1 MAKEK
6 SLVEDAIT
14 QIKGLEDV
22 LAENAKGILR
32 STMKEEISDLVK
44 ESLSEEDDEIEMEF
58 DTEELEDEGSED
70 SEGDDDNE
78 EFEKELSL
86 DIDDLGLGID
96 MDMDDED
103 EETIDLTDID
113 DEDEILRVFGLMGP
127 EDNIVVTQD
136 DAGNINLKDEE
147 KEYMIVGEGEEEIE
161 IELEE
166 DLDFD
171 EDIEEVSEG
180 DKEVHE
186 EDMDDDES
194 FDEESIEDI
203 VSRVFESSYGEDN
216 ESEDIDE
223 VYEEMDDIDEVYEE
237 DEIDAEQIMY
247 EIEFDEE
254 EEDEFIEVDLEETL
268 EESKPSFKY
277 DSKPN
282 SKGFNTKMKKVNPKK
297 GTGKPKF
304 EFKEGQ
310 GYDDH
315 EDERLGME
323 DGEISDKDF
332 KGSKKRKSKSRRDD
346 AHFETES
353 VGKEETKEASR
364 TLGNGKYWGR
374 KGLNKPK
381 AAPRNIRV
389 ENTNTKELQVLREK
403 NEEYRKALNVF
414 RNKLNEVAVF
424 NSNLAYSTR
433 LFTEHSTSKSE
444 KINILRRFDN
454 VETIKES
461 KGLYKTIKNEL
472 SSNNGSSK
480 TMNESI
486 GKTIDK
492 NLSTGSSQ
500 NLIESKTYE
509 NPQFLRMKDLMS
521 KL

>member
-113 DEDEILRVFGLMGP
+113 DEDEILRVFSLMGP

-147 KEYMIVGEGEEEIE
+147 KEYMIVGEGEEEFD

-171 EDIEEVSEG
+171 EDIEVSEG
-180 DKEVHE
+180 DEEIHE
-186 EDMDDDES
+186 EDMDDES

-216 ESEDIDE
+216 ESEDID
-223 VYEEMDDIDEVYEE
+223 EE

-277 DSKPN
+277 GSKPN
-282 SKGFNTKMKKVNPKK
+282 SKGFNTKMNKVNPKK

-323 DGEISDKDF
+323 DGEISKKDF
-332 KGSKKRKSKSRRDD
+332 KGSKKRKYKSRRDD
-346 AHFETES
+346 AHFETKETKS
-353 VGKEETKEASR
+353 VDKEETKEASR

-461 KGLYKTIKNEL
+461 KGLYRTIKNEL

-486 GKTIDK
+486 GNTIDK

-521 KL
+521 KLK

>member
-44 ESLSEEDDEIEMEF
+44 ESLSEQEDEEVEMELDVDDLGIDDDES
-58 DTEELEDEGSED
+58 EELEFDM
-70 SEGDDDNE
+70 DDDNDE
-78 EFEKELSL
+78 LENELSL
-86 DIDDLGLGID
+86 DIEALGLG
-96 MDMDDED
+96 MDDDD

-113 DEDEILRVFGLMGP
+113 DEDEILRVFSLMGP
-127 EDNIVVTQD
+127 DDNIVVTQD
-136 DAGNINLKDEE
+136 DAGNINLKDDE

-166 DLDFD
+166 DLEFD
-171 EDIEEVSEG
+171 SEIELDE
-180 DKEVHE
+180 E
-186 EDMDDDES
+186 EDEV

-203 VSRVFESSYGEDN
+203 VSRVFDESYGGIEEDEM
-216 ESEDIDE
+216 ESDE
-223 VYEEMDDIDEVYEE
+223 EEMDDE
-237 DEIDAEQIMY
+237 DEIMY

-254 EEDEFIEVDLEETL
+254 DEDEFTEIDLEETL
-268 EESKPSFKY
+268 EESKPKFTYGSN
-277 DSKPN
+277 PN
-282 SKGFNTKMKKVNPKK
+282 SKGFNTKMKKADPKK
-297 GTGKPKF
+297 GTGKAKF

-310 GYDDH
+310 GYDDK
-315 EDERLGME
+315 EDESLGME
-323 DGEISDKDF
+323 DGKISKKDF
-332 KGSKKRKSKSRRDD
+332 KGTKKRKSKSRRDD
-346 AHFETES
+346 AHFETREGHYS
-353 VGKEETKEASR
+353 KEETKEASR

-389 ENTNTKELQVLREK
+389 ENTNTKELKVLREK

-414 RNKLNEVAVF
+414 RNKLNEVAIF

-433 LFTEHSTSKSE
+433 LFTEHSTSKTE

-454 VETIKES
+454 VDTIKES
-461 KGLYKTIKNEL
+461 KGLYRTIKNEL
-472 SSNNGSSK
+472 STDNGNSK
-480 TMNESI
+480 PMNESI

>member
-1 MAKEK
+1 MAKGK

-44 ESLSEEDDEIEMEF
+44 ESLSEQEEEEVEMDLDVDFLGMDDDES
-58 DTEELEDEGSED
+58 EELELDM
-70 SEGDDDNE
+70 DDDNDE
-78 EFEKELSL
+78 LEDELSL
-86 DIDDLGLGID
+86 DIADLGLD
-96 MDMDDED
+96 LDDD

-113 DEDEILRVFGLMGP
+113 DEDEILRVFSLMGP

-136 DAGNINLKDEE
+136 DAGNINLKDDD
-147 KEYMIVGEGEEEIE
+147 KEYMIVGEGEEEFE

-166 DLDFD
+166 DLEFD
-171 EDIEEVSEG
+171 DTEVEL
-180 DKEVHE
+180 DEE
-186 EDMDDDES
+186 ED

-203 VSRVFESSYGEDN
+203 VSRVFDESYDGIEED
-216 ESEDIDE
+216 D
-223 VYEEMDDIDEVYEE
+223 DDIEFDAEEIMYEYDDIEEEE
-237 DEIDAEQIMY
+237 DIMY

-254 EEDEFIEVDLEETL
+254 DEDEFMEIDLEDETL

-277 DSKPN
+277 GSNPN
-282 SKGFNTKMKKVNPKK
+282 SKGFNTKMTRVNPKK
-297 GTGKPKF
+297 GTGKAKF

-310 GYDDH
+310 GYDDK

-323 DGEISDKDF
+323 EEKISKEDF
-332 KGSKKRKSKSRRDD
+332 KGPKKRKFKSRRDD
-346 AHFETES
+346 AHFETREGHYS
-353 VGKEETKEASR
+353 KEETKEASR

-381 AAPRNIRV
+381 AAPRHLKV
-389 ENTNTKELQVLREK
+389 ENTNTKELKVLREK

-414 RNKLNEVAVF
+414 RNKLNEVAIF

-454 VETIKES
+454 VDTIKES
-461 KGLYKTIKNEL
+461 KGLYRTIKNEL
-472 SSNNGSSK
+472 STDNGNSK
-480 TMNESI
+480 PMNESI
-486 GKTIDK
+486 GKNIDK

>member
-44 ESLSEEDDEIEMEF
+44 ESLTEEDDEIEMEF

-113 DEDEILRVFGLMGP
+113 DEDEILRVFSLMGP

-147 KEYMIVGEGEEEIE
+147 KEYMIVGEGEEEFD

-171 EDIEEVSEG
+171 EDIEVSEG
-180 DKEVHE
+180 DEEIHE
-186 EDMDDDES
+186 EDMDVEPSDE
-194 FDEESIEDI
+194 FDEEDIEAI

-223 VYEEMDDIDEVYEE
+223 VYEEDD
-237 DEIDAEQIMY
+237 IDAEQIMY

-254 EEDEFIEVDLEETL
+254 DEEDFIEIDLEETL
-268 EESKPSFKY
+268 EESKPKFSY
-277 DSKPN
+277 GSKPN
-282 SKGFNTKMKKVNPKK
+282 SKGFNTKMKKGNPTM
-297 GTGKPKF
+297 GTGKAKF

-323 DGEISDKDF
+323 DGKISKKDF

-472 SSNNGSSK
+472 SSNNGSSN

>member
-113 DEDEILRVFGLMGP
+113 DEDEILRVFSLMGP

-147 KEYMIVGEGEEEIE
+147 KEYMIVGEGEEEFD

-171 EDIEEVSEG
+171 EDIEVSEG
-180 DKEVHE
+180 DEEIHE
-186 EDMDDDES
+186 EDMDVEPE

-223 VYEEMDDIDEVYEE
+223 VYEEDD
-237 DEIDAEQIMY
+237 IDAEQIMY

-254 EEDEFIEVDLEETL
+254 DEEDFIEIDLEETL
-268 EESKPSFKY
+268 EESKPKFSY
-277 DSKPN
+277 GSKPN
-282 SKGFNTKMKKVNPKK
+282 SKGFNTKMKKGNPTM
-297 GTGKPKF
+297 GTGKAKF

-323 DGEISDKDF
+323 DGKISKKDF

-472 SSNNGSSK
+472 SSNNGSSN

>member
-44 ESLSEEDDEIEMEF
+44 ESLTEEDDEIEMEF

-96 MDMDDED
+96 MDVDDED

-113 DEDEILRVFGLMGP
+113 DEEELLRVFSLMGP

-147 KEYMIVGEGEEEIE
+147 KEYMIVGEGEEEFE

-166 DLDFD
+166 ELDFD

-180 DKEVHE
+180 DEEVHE
-186 EDMDDDES
+186 EDTDDDES

-216 ESEDIDE
+216 ESEDIE
-223 VYEEMDDIDEVYEE
+223 EVYEE
-237 DEIDAEQIMY
+237 DEIMY

-254 EEDEFIEVDLEETL
+254 EEDDEFIEVDLEETL

-277 DSKPN
+277 GSKPN

-323 DGEISDKDF
+323 DGKISKKDF
-332 KGSKKRKSKSRRDD
+332 RGSKKRKSKSRRDD

-454 VETIKES
+454 VDTIKES

-486 GKTIDK
+486 GNTIDK

>member
-44 ESLSEEDDEIEMEF
+44 ESLTEEDDEIEMEF

-113 DEDEILRVFGLMGP
+113 DEDEILRVFSLMGP

-147 KEYMIVGEGEEEIE
+147 KEYMIVGEGEEEFD

-171 EDIEEVSEG
+171 EDIEVSEG
-180 DKEVHE
+180 DEEIHE
-186 EDMDDDES
+186 EDMDDES

-216 ESEDIDE
+216 ESEDI
-223 VYEEMDDIDEVYEE
+223 EEMDDIDEVYEE
-237 DEIDAEQIMY
+237 DDIDAEQIMY

-277 DSKPN
+277 DTKPN

-310 GYDDH
+310 GYDDK
-315 EDERLGME
+315 EDESLGME
-323 DGEISDKDF
+323 DGKISKKDF
-332 KGSKKRKSKSRRDD
+332 KGTKKRKSKSRRDD
-346 AHFETES
+346 AHFETREGHYS
-353 VGKEETKEASR
+353 KEETKEASR

-374 KGLNKPK
+374 QGLNKPK

-389 ENTNTKELQVLREK
+389 ENTNTKELKVLREK

-414 RNKLNEVAVF
+414 RNKLNEVAIF

-433 LFTEHSTSKSE
+433 LFTEHSTSKTE

-454 VETIKES
+454 VDTIKES
-461 KGLYKTIKNEL
+461 KGLYRTIKNEL
-472 SSNNGSSK
+472 STDNGNSK
-480 TMNESI
+480 PMNESI

>member
-44 ESLSEEDDEIEMEF
+44 ESLSEQEDEEVEMELDVDDLGIDDDES
-58 DTEELEDEGSED
+58 EELEFDM
-70 SEGDDDNE
+70 DDDNDE
-78 EFEKELSL
+78 LENELSL
-86 DIDDLGLGID
+86 DIESLGL
-96 MDMDDED
+96 DMDDDD

-127 EDNIVVTQD
+127 DDNIVVTQD
-136 DAGNINLKDEE
+136 DAGNINLKDDE

-166 DLDFD
+166 DLEFD
-171 EDIEEVSEG
+171 SEIELDE
-180 DKEVHE
+180 E
-186 EDMDDDES
+186 EDEV

-203 VSRVFESSYGEDN
+203 VSRVFDESYGGIEEDEM
-216 ESEDIDE
+216 ESDE
-223 VYEEMDDIDEVYEE
+223 EEMDDE
-237 DEIDAEQIMY
+237 DEIMY

-254 EEDEFIEVDLEETL
+254 DEDEFTEIDLEETL
-268 EESKPSFKY
+268 EESKPKFTYGSN
-277 DSKPN
+277 PN
-282 SKGFNTKMKKVNPKK
+282 SKGFNTKMKKADPKK
-297 GTGKPKF
+297 GTGKAKF

-310 GYDDH
+310 GYDDK
-315 EDERLGME
+315 EDESLGME
-323 DGEISDKDF
+323 DGKISKKDF
-332 KGSKKRKSKSRRDD
+332 KGTKKRKSKSRRDD
-346 AHFETES
+346 AHFETREGHYS
-353 VGKEETKEASR
+353 KEETKEASR

-389 ENTNTKELQVLREK
+389 ENTNTKELKVLREK

-414 RNKLNEVAVF
+414 RNKLNEVAIF

-433 LFTEHSTSKSE
+433 LFTEHSTSKTE

-454 VETIKES
+454 VDTIKES
-461 KGLYKTIKNEL
+461 KGLYRTIKNEL
-472 SSNNGSSK
+472 STDNGNSK
-480 TMNESI
+480 PMNESI